1 MNFNEDEMLDYCKK
15 LEKRIEQLEFR
26 QMLMLSDTNIN
37 RLLLDYNIRQSE
49 YKGIMDIMD
58 DFRKDFENGKKINHI
73 DFESRVL
80 NLLGRDDVDY
90 HFCEYIAKAF
100 MDDERWDEV
109 FPILYGD
116 MPKYKYLK
124 EDKND

>member
-1 MNFNEDEMLDYCKK
+1 MNFDEDEMLDYCKK